1 MIIVS
6 VTSTGYV
13 TPGQTAALG
22 VLRVFRA
29 LRILKLGLY
38 TDIVPTVGQ
47 ALRASIPGFVL
58 LLEM

>member
-38 TDIVPTVGQ
+38 TD
-47 ALRASIPGFVL
+47 
-58 LLEM
+58 M